1 MNEPS
6 AGQQHN
12 GSLRS
17 LAADVRAAHSEQRD
31 AVAHWIAGWGV
42 FFLVVGTLGGVA
54 VIIYYFAFKIER
66 PIWLFGGVA
75 ILIAVGWLR
84 AWCDWASQLLLT
96 LGRIDDQLRK

>member
-6 AGQQHN
+6 AGQQHD
-12 GSLRS
+12 GSLRR
-17 LAADVRAAHSEQRD
+17 LAADVRAARGEQRD

-42 FFLVVGTLGGVA
+42 FFLVVGTLGGIV
-54 VIIYYFAFKIER
+54 VIIYAFTSNQ

-84 AWCDWASQLLLT
+84 ACCDWASQLLLT